1 MAVVVWNGVG
11 LEQEKQ
17 EVFPGADHYLGRC
30 VLPGQMCAH
39 VCLIMLPFQTCC
51 PLCCEQTVLS

>member
-11 LEQEKQ
+11 LEREKQ

-30 VLPGQMCAH
+30 ALTSVSSCFHFRPAVRCA
-39 VCLIMLPFQTCC
+39 VSRLF
-51 PLCCEQTVLS
+51 